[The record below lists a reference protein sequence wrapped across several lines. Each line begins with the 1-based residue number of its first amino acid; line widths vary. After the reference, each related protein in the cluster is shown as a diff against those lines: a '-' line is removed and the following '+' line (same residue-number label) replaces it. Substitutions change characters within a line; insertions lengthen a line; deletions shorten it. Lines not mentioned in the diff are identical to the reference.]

1 MPKFSLQFQLARTP
15 TLPSEHLKMHSTLIS
30 PILGFIQVTFMF
42 HQVFKQLRLKKQ
54 NNNTKHKCHNNAANL
69 Y

>member
-15 TLPSEHLKMHSTLIS
+15 TLLSEHLKMHSTLIS

-42 HQVFKQLRLKKQ
+42 HQVFKTAEVKE
-54 NNNTKHKCHNNAANL
+54 TK
-69 Y
+69 